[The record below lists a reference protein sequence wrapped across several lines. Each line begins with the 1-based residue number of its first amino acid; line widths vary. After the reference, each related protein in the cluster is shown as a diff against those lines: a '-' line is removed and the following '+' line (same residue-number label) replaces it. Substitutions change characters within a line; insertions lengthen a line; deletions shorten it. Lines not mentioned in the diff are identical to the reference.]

1 MTRARPASA
10 VPEISVVVM
19 GRVGAGPLARAMH
32 TFYLMHSLNE
42 HARWMGPTE
51 YENDPKQIRIVMVG
65 LPIAAAL
72 FAYIMARFAFW
83 M

>member
-1 MTRARPASA
+1 MCDHDVTA
-10 VPEISVVVM
+10 
-19 GRVGAGPLARAMH
+19 PLARPMH
-32 TFYLMHSLNE
+32 RRHLMHSLNE

-51 YENDPKQIRIVMVG
+51 YENDPKQIRIVMLG

-72 FAYIMARFAFW
+72 FAYIMARFAIF